1 MGAEGGISIGASSFM
16 VVPTSEWRAP
26 THLVVQ
32 GGPEIVAIIGRL
44 LHASRNTAEGVQQ
57 VFTKEER
64 PESRLLPEMILGVIQ
79 SLPNNSWLKI
89 DEEESLIILVRF
101 PNDTTDAGYFR
112 ITPTL
117 GIHTD
122 AHDRTL
128 YMSWRGNCRPDKLS
142 RQCCHDLVEAK
153 FLTL

>member
-16 VVPTSEWRAP
+16 VVPTSEWRTP
-26 THLVVQ
+26 THLAVQ
-32 GGPEIVAIIGRL
+32 SGPEIVAIIKRL
-44 LHASRNTAEGVQQ
+44 QHASRNTAEGVHQ
-57 VFTKEER
+57 VFTTGEK

-89 DEEESLIILVRF
+89 DDDESLIILVRF
-101 PNDTTDAGYFR
+101 PNDITDAGYFH

-117 GIHTD
+117 GMHTV
-122 AHDRTL
+122 AHERNL

-142 RQCCHDLVEAK
+142 RVCCHDLVEAK